1 MVYKLL
7 DKNSDYGV
15 DANCNWGWTNEAI
28 NRTEYVENPTL
39 LDETYT
45 GIIEGYADKIKHHTL
60 DAFVFDPT
68 PVNTEIAII
77 STLMDKYYKPLN
89 LGMAKDVDAT
99 LAEFSEK
106 MEDAGVQKVIDE
118 MNRQIEEFVAQ
129 RQ

>member
-1 MVYKLL
+1 MYK
-7 DKNSDYGV
+7 
-15 DANCNWGWTNEAI
+15 
-28 NRTEYVENPTL
+28 RQL

-45 GIIEGYADKIKHHTL
+45 GIIEDYADKIKHHTL

>member
-1 MVYKLL
+1 MLFR
-7 DKNSDYGV
+7 S
-15 DANCNWGWTNEAI
+15 
-28 NRTEYVENPTL
+28 
-39 LDETYT
+39 
-45 GIIEGYADKIKHHTL
+45 
-60 DAFVFDPT
+60 
-68 PVNTEIAII
+68 

>member
-1 MVYKLL
+1 MASNY
-7 DKNSDYGV
+7 
-15 DANCNWGWTNEAI
+15 
-28 NRTEYVENPTL
+28 
-39 LDETYT
+39 
-45 GIIEGYADKIKHHTL
+45 
-60 DAFVFDPT
+60 
-68 PVNTEIAII
+68 
-77 STLMDKYYKPLN
+77 YYKPLN